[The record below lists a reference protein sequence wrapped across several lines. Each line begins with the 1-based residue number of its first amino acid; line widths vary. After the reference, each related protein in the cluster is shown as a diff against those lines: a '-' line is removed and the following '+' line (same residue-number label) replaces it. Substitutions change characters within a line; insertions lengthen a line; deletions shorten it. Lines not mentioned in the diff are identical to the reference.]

1 MSLYSEFQ
9 FGAANAVP
17 TGGLANV
24 ANSTF
29 SVRVEEDE
37 MSVVLRFS
45 GSLLNAGAATW
56 TGRFAVD
63 GTAQSTLPIAGGALL
78 AGAAL
83 SVAFEQTVTLTKGE
97 HKVSL
102 QLNTS
107 IAATTIDGAVV
118 RSTFS
123 ANRLS
128 SAATLAH
135 GVDSKVQG
143 IY

>member
-1 MSLYSEFQ
+1 MSLYSEIQ

-45 GSLLNAGAATW
+45 GSLLYAANAAW
-56 TGRFAVD
+56 TGRFMV
-63 GTAQSTLPIAGGALL
+63 GILPQSTLPLAGGALL
-78 AGAAL
+78 AGVGNT
-83 SVAFEQTVTLTKGE
+83 VAFEQTVTLAKGE

-102 QLNTS
+102 QLTS
-107 IAATTIDGAVV
+107 STANTTIDGAVV
-118 RSTFS
+118 HSTFS
-123 ANRLS
+123 ATRLS

-143 IY
+143 TY